1 MSTTPSSILA
11 EMERLQKSL
20 IKIEYKSRRL
30 FEESGG
36 NPPPETILQYDMY
49 MMRNGAKLQELRKEL
64 ERFYP
69 VPL

>member
-1 MSTTPSSILA
+1 MK
-11 EMERLQKSL
+11 RLQESL
-20 IKIEYKSRRL
+20 IKMEYKSRRL

-49 MMRNGAKLQELRKEL
+49 MMGDKAKLQELREKF

-69 VPL
+69 VPV